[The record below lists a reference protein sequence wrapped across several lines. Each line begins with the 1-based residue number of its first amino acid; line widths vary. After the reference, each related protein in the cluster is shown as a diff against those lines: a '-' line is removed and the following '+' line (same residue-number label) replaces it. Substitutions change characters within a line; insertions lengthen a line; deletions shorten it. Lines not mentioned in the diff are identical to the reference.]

1 MTHGG
6 LMILVTD
13 ASVVVKS
20 VLTEDDSEVA
30 RHLMNGEHEL
40 HVPRVLSV
48 ELANAL
54 WSKVRSGLLTPSE
67 VLESLESA
75 LALEL
80 EWFYDEELAADAL
93 RIAIALNHPVY
104 DCVYLA
110 LAYQVDGT
118 LVTADTRFFNI
129 VAATEHVGRVALLAN
144 FTPQE
149 S

>member
-1 MTHGG
+1 
-6 LMILVTD
+6 MILVSD

-30 RHLMNGEHEL
+30 RRLMNGEHEL
-40 HVPRVLSV
+40 HVPRVLAV

-80 EWFYDEELAADAL
+80 EWFNDEELADDAL

-104 DCVYLA
+104 DCMYLA

-118 LVTADTRFFNI
+118 LVTADTRFFNT
-129 VAATEHVGRVALLAN
+129 VSATEHVSRVALLAN